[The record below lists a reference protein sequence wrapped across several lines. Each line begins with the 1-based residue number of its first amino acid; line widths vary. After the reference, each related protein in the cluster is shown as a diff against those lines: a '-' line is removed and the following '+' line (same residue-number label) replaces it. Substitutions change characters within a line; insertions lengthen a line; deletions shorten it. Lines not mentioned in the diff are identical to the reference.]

1 MRKAAL
7 SVFIFA
13 VLFNGY
19 RAMGQNVQM
28 QCRPLVANDFVGPDE
43 VIVNDKVCHAVR
55 STSVQTATPQSAT
68 QEREPAAPAS
78 TTVGAEPQTQPAK
91 SSSAKA
97 IVVLYRP
104 GRFIDA
110 ARKATIY
117 VDNRPLCELTNN
129 SSFKFVLP
137 PGPHSL
143 TTLFNSQKAGE
154 TALPGSQ
161 FNLVAGQAYYFT
173 LTSHWLIFPV
183 PAQQGESE
191 ASRTKPLKDSNIIL
205 QPMGNEVN

>member
-1 MRKAAL
+1 MRKL
-7 SVFIFA
+7 GMSVLVFG
-13 VLFNGY
+13 VLIC
-19 RAMGQNVQM
+19 GQQLMAQNLQM

-43 VIVNDKVCHAVR
+43 VVVNDKVCHVVKSA
-55 STSVQTATPQSAT
+55 SVQTATPQSPT
-68 QEREPAAPAS
+68 QEPAAPAS
-78 TTVGAEPQTQPAK
+78 TTVSAEPKTLPAK
-91 SSSAKA
+91 SSDAKA

-129 SSFKFVLP
+129 SSFKFVLA

-143 TTLFNSQKAGE
+143 ATLFNSQKTGE

-161 FNLVAGQAYYFT
+161 FGLVAGQTYYFT

-183 PAQQGESE
+183 PAPQGESE
-191 ASRTKPLKDSNIIL
+191 ASRTKPLKGSNIIL

>member
-1 MRKAAL
+1 ML
-7 SVFIFA
+7 ILG
-13 VLFNGY
+13 VLICGQHLM
-19 RAMGQNVQM
+19 AQNVQM
-28 QCRPLVANDFVGPDE
+28 QCRPLIANDFVVPDE
-43 VIVNDKVCHAVR
+43 VIVNDKVCHVVR
-55 STSVQTATPQSAT
+55 PTADPPRPQTST
-68 QEREPAAPAS
+68 EEPAPAVL
-78 TTVGAEPQTQPAK
+78 TTPNGTAEPHDPPAK
-91 SSSAKA
+91 ASSVKA

-104 GRFIDA
+104 GRFLDA
-110 ARKATIY
+110 VRKATIY

-161 FNLVAGQAYYFT
+161 FNLVAGQTYYFT
-173 LTSHWLIFPV
+173 LTSHWLVFPV

-205 QPMGNEVN
+205 QPMGNGVN

>member
-7 SVFIFA
+7 CLFIFS
-13 VLFNGY
+13 VLINGH
-19 RAMGQNVQM
+19 RVMGQNVQM
-28 QCRPLVANDFVGPDE
+28 QCRPLVANDFLGPDE
-43 VIVNDKVCHAVR
+43 VIVNDKVCHAVG
-55 STSVQTATPQSAT
+55 SATVQTATPQSTT
-68 QEREPAAPAS
+68 QERKPAS
-78 TTVGAEPQTQPAK
+78 PTVAAEPQTQPAK

-117 VDNRPLCELTNN
+117 VDNRPLCELSNN

-161 FNLVAGQAYYFT
+161 FNLVAGQTYYFT